1 MLYLGIAL
9 LVISAMLFC
18 TRYLCAAIYL
28 SSSMSWDS
36 ELFAAGLNYVGNE
49 LLYLSIA
56 ALIIGIGFLA
66 YYFKKNMK

>member
-18 TRYLCAAIYL
+18 TRYLCAAMYL
-28 SSSMSWDS
+28 SSSMSWNR
-36 ELFAAGLNYVGNE
+36 ELFAAGLYYVGDE
-49 LLYLSIA
+49 LLYISIA
-56 ALIIGIGFLA
+56 ALIIGICCLA